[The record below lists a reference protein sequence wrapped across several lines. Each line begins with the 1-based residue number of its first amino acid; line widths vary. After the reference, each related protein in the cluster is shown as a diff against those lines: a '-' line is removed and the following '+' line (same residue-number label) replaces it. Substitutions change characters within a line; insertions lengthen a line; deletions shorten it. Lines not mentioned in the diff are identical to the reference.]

1 MRIVVGMTGGSCT
14 LYGVGLLKALEQ
26 LNIETHLIVSRMGE
40 QVLNHECGLSLKEL
54 QAMATR
60 SYDITDLGAAVSSG
74 SFKTDGMVVIPCS
87 MNTLA
92 AVAGG
97 VSSNLIQRAADV
109 TIKERRRL
117 VLVPREMPLSPIHL
131 ENMLKLSRLGVTIMP
146 ASPGFYHKPQ
156 TIGDLVEI
164 MVGRTLDQLG
174 IEGNLFKRWE

>member
-26 LNIETHLIVSRMGE
+26 LNIETHLVVSRMGE
-40 QVLNHECGLSLKEL
+40 QVLAHECGLSLKDL

-60 SYDITDLGAAVSSG
+60 SYDITDLGAAISSG
-74 SFKTDGMVVIPCS
+74 SFKTDGMVIIPCS
-87 MNTLA
+87 MNTLG

-97 VSSNLIQRAADV
+97 VSANLIHRAADV

-117 VLVPREMPLSPIHL
+117 VLVTREMPLSPIHL

-156 TIGDLVEI
+156 TIGDLVGI

-174 IEGNLFKRWE
+174 IDGNLFERWE

>member
-1 MRIVVGMTGGSCT
+1 MA
-14 LYGVGLLKALEQ
+14 LLKALEQ

-40 QVLNHECGLSLKEL
+40 HVAAHECGLTLKEL

-92 AVAGG
+92 AIASG
-97 VSSNLIQRAADV
+97 VSANLIQRAADV
-109 TIKERRRL
+109 TLKERRRL
-117 VLVPREMPLSPIHL
+117 VLVPREMPLSAIHL
-131 ENMLKLSRLGVTIMP
+131 ENMLKLARLGVTIMP

-156 TIGDLVEI
+156 TIADLVNI

-174 IEGNLFKRWE
+174 IEANLFDRWE

>member
-14 LYGVGLLKALEQ
+14 LYGVALLKALEQ
-26 LNIETHLIVSRMGE
+26 LNIESHLVVSRVGE
-40 QVLNHECGLSLKEL
+40 QVVAHECGLTLKDL
-54 QAMATR
+54 QAMATQ
-60 SYDITDLGAAVSSG
+60 SYDNMDLGAAISSG
-74 SFKTDGMVVIPCS
+74 SFKTDGMVIIPCS

-92 AVAGG
+92 AVAAG

-109 TIKERRRL
+109 TMKERRRL

-131 ENMLKLSRLGVTIMP
+131 ENMLKLSRMGVTIMP

-156 TIGDLVEI
+156 TIGDLVNI

-174 IEGNLFKRWE
+174 IEGNLFQRWE

>member
-14 LYGVGLLKALEQ
+14 LYGVALLKALEQ
-26 LNIETHLIVSRMGE
+26 LNIESHLVVSRMGE
-40 QVLNHECGLSLKEL
+40 HVLAHETGMSLKEL
-54 QAMATR
+54 QAMASH

-92 AVAGG
+92 AVASG

-117 VLVPREMPLSPIHL
+117 VLVTREMPLSPIHL

-156 TIGDLVEI
+156 TIGDLVNI

-174 IEGNLFKRWE
+174 IEGNLFERWE